1 MVGLSNRSRFR
12 RRWFVTLSMIAA
24 FAAIAVGML
33 LWQAVELGSLVSVS
47 ERLDSAKPLMSGL
60 RLALIGSLAAFW
72 PQLSLLAARMG
83 NDDATHGRWMALR
96 WRVVGWLLVIE
107 LVIGQNLFGRVVST
121 VGGPS

>member
-1 MVGLSNRSRFR
+1 
-12 RRWFVTLSMIAA
+12 MIAA

-83 NDDATHGRWMALR
+83 NDDATQGRWMALR
-96 WRVVGWLLVIE
+96 
-107 LVIGQNLFGRVVST
+107 
-121 VGGPS
+121 